1 MDAGPRLLILIIL
14 LLLSAFFSSAETA
27 FTVVN
32 QIQLQLLAD
41 DGNKKAKRALWIL
54 EHKTKMLC
62 AILIGNNIV
71 NISATA
77 LATKL
82 TIDILGNVWVGVVTG
97 ILTVAVLIFGEIV
110 PKSLATVF
118 SLQLSQAY
126 SMAIR
131 VIMWVLTPF
140 IKIVEVLRSGVFAI
154 MGVDGAKKLNAMTED
169 ELKSLVDVGREEGA
183 IEDDEFKMITNVFS
197 LDDSLA
203 KDIMIPRI
211 DMVYVPLDADKDEVL
226 SIYREYNYTRYPVF
240 NDDKDTVIGTINV
253 KDILSLEDDAPFHVG
268 QIMREPH
275 FTFEHK
281 EVGTLLI
288 EMRQEALSIIY
299 VLDEYGSISG
309 MVTLEDILEEIVG
322 EIRDEFDHDEKDPII
337 KLKGDGEY
345 LIDGTT
351 NLDDVNE
358 TLGLSLNS
366 EEYDSI
372 AGYILEYLDRL
383 PKSGEEIVL
392 EDGTRIVAVLV
403 RRNRIEKVHLFMN
416 TQDEPE
422 KNDRK
427 NFDKADQKD

>member
-1 MDAGPRLLILIIL
+1 MSLQLDAGPRLLILIIL

-54 EHKTKMLC
+54 EHKTKMLS
-62 AILIGNNIV
+62 AVLIGNNIV

-126 SMAIR
+126 SLSIR
-131 VIMWVLTPF
+131 VIMWLLTPF
-140 IKIVEVLRSGVFAI
+140 IKIVEVVRSGVFNI
-154 MGVDGAKKLNAMTED
+154 MGVDAAKKLNAMTED
-169 ELKSLVDVGREEGA
+169 ELKSLVDVGLEEGA

-253 KDILSLEDDAPFHVG
+253 KDILSLEDDDPFHVG

-337 KLKGDGEY
+337 KLKGEGEY

-383 PKSGEEIVL
+383 PKSGEEIIL

-416 TQDEPE
+416 NQDPSSL
-422 KNDRK
+422 RSSG
-427 NFDKADQKD
+427 

>member
-1 MDAGPRLLILIIL
+1 LDAGPRLLILIIL

-54 EHKTKMLC
+54 EHKTKMLS
-62 AILIGNNIV
+62 AVLIGNNIV

-126 SMAIR
+126 SLSIR
-131 VIMWVLTPF
+131 VIMWLLTPF
-140 IKIVEVLRSGVFAI
+140 IKIVEVVRSGVFNI
-154 MGVDGAKKLNAMTED
+154 MGVDAAKKLNAMTED
-169 ELKSLVDVGREEGA
+169 ELKSLVDVGLEEGA

-253 KDILSLEDDAPFHVG
+253 KDILSLEDDDPFHVG

-337 KLKGDGEY
+337 KLKGEGEY

-383 PKSGEEIVL
+383 PKSGEEIIL

-416 TQDEPE
+416 NQDPSSL
-422 KNDRK
+422 RSSG
-427 NFDKADQKD
+427 

>member
-27 FTVVN
+27 FTAVN

-41 DGNKKAKRALWIL
+41 EGNKEAKRALWIL
-54 EHKTKMLC
+54 EHKTRMLS

-126 SMAIR
+126 SLSIR
-131 VIMWVLTPF
+131 VIMWLLTPF
-140 IKIVEVLRSGVFAI
+140 IKIVEVVRSGVFNI
-154 MGVDGAKKLNAMTED
+154 MGVDAAKKLNAMTED
-169 ELKSLVDVGREEGA
+169 ELKSLVDVGLEEGA

-253 KDILSLEDDAPFHVG
+253 KDILSLEDDDPFHVG

-337 KLKGDGEY
+337 KLKGEGEY

-383 PKSGEEIVL
+383 PKSGEEIIL

-416 TQDEPE
+416 NQDPSSL
-422 KNDRK
+422 RSSG
-427 NFDKADQKD
+427 

>member
-54 EHKTKMLC
+54 EHKTKMLS
-62 AILIGNNIV
+62 AVLIGNNIV

-126 SMAIR
+126 SLSIR
-131 VIMWVLTPF
+131 VIMWLLTPF
-140 IKIVEVLRSGVFAI
+140 IKIVEVVRSGVFNI
-154 MGVDGAKKLNAMTED
+154 MGVDAAKKLNAMTED
-169 ELKSLVDVGREEGA
+169 ELKSLVDVGLEEGA

-253 KDILSLEDDAPFHVG
+253 KDILSLEDDDPFHVG

-337 KLKGDGEY
+337 KLKGEGEY

-383 PKSGEEIVL
+383 PKSGEEIIL

-416 TQDEPE
+416 NQDPSSL
-422 KNDRK
+422 RSSG
-427 NFDKADQKD
+427 

>member
-1 MDAGPRLLILIIL
+1 M
-14 LLLSAFFSSAETA
+14 LSA
-27 FTVVN
+27 V
-32 QIQLQLLAD
+32 
-41 DGNKKAKRALWIL
+41 
-54 EHKTKMLC
+54 
-62 AILIGNNIV
+62 LIGNNIV

-126 SMAIR
+126 SLSIR
-131 VIMWVLTPF
+131 VIMWLLTPF
-140 IKIVEVLRSGVFAI
+140 IKIVEVVRSGVFNI
-154 MGVDGAKKLNAMTED
+154 MGVDAAKKLNAMTED
-169 ELKSLVDVGREEGA
+169 ELKSLVDVGLEEGA

-253 KDILSLEDDAPFHVG
+253 KDILSLEDDDPFHVG

-337 KLKGDGEY
+337 KLKGEGEY

-383 PKSGEEIVL
+383 PKSGEEIIL

-416 TQDEPE
+416 NQDPSSL
-422 KNDRK
+422 RSSG
-427 NFDKADQKD
+427 

>member
-1 MDAGPRLLILIIL
+1 MDAGPRLFILVIL

-27 FTVVN
+27 FTTVN

-41 DGNKKAKRALWIL
+41 ENNKKAKRALWIL
-54 EHKTKMLC
+54 EHKTKMLS

-82 TIDILGNVWVGVVTG
+82 TIDILGNVWVGLVTG
-97 ILTVAVLIFGEIV
+97 VLTVAVLIFGEIV

-118 SLQLSQAY
+118 SLQLSQTY
-126 SMAIR
+126 SAA
-131 VIMWVLTPF
+131 VYAIMWLLTPF
-140 IKIVEVLRSGVFAI
+140 IKIVEVLRTGVFSL
-154 MGVDGAKKLNAMTED
+154 MGVDGAKKINAMTED
-169 ELKSLVDVGREEGA
+169 ELKSLVDVGLEEGA

-211 DMVYVPLDADKDEVL
+211 DMVYVPLDADRDEVL

-253 KDILSLEDDAPFHVG
+253 KDLLALPDDAPFHVG

-322 EIRDEFDHDEKDPII
+322 EIRDEFDHDEKDSII
-337 KLKGDGEY
+337 KLKGEGEY
-345 LIDGTT
+345 LIDGAT

-358 TLGLSLNS
+358 TLGTDLAS

-392 EDGTRIVAVLV
+392 EDGTKLAAVLV
-403 RRNRIEKVHLFMN
+403 RRNRIEKVHVFLPQGKALN
-416 TQDEPE
+416 TAPHDE
-422 KNDRK
+422 
-427 NFDKADQKD
+427 

>member
-1 MDAGPRLLILIIL
+1 MRLQLDAGPRLLILLIL
-14 LLLSAFFSSAETA
+14 LLLSAYFSSAETA
-27 FTVVN
+27 FTAVN

-54 EHKTKMLC
+54 EHKTKMLS
-62 AILIGNNIV
+62 AVLIGNNIV

-126 SMAIR
+126 SLSIR
-131 VIMWVLTPF
+131 VIMWLLTPF
-140 IKIVEVLRSGVFAI
+140 IKIVEVVRSGVFNI
-154 MGVDGAKKLNAMTED
+154 MGVDAAKKLNAMTED
-169 ELKSLVDVGREEGA
+169 ELKSLVDVGLEEGA

-253 KDILSLEDDAPFHVG
+253 KDILSLEDDDPFHVG

-337 KLKGDGEY
+337 KLKGEGEY

-383 PKSGEEIVL
+383 PKSGEEIIL

-416 TQDEPE
+416 NQDPSSL
-422 KNDRK
+422 RSSG
-427 NFDKADQKD
+427 